1 LFCSF
6 EGGRHGAG
14 ARKAA
19 SIANRRR
26 GRLAETVKRR
36 YSVGMKSRP
45 LASFRE
51 RQENQDAVWQLVG
64 NAVYYQPY
72 AG

>member
-1 LFCSF
+1 
-6 EGGRHGAG
+6 
-14 ARKAA
+14 
-19 SIANRRR
+19 
-26 GRLAETVKRR
+26 
-36 YSVGMKSRP
+36 MKSRP